1 MKNVCGRIRL
11 EAGRLE
17 EEPSKSR
24 CLWLSE
30 LKQWEQREVKGFE
43 KYLEVN

>member
-1 MKNVCGRIRL
+1 MWKDKIRSRETRGRAI
-11 EAGRLE
+11 EI
-17 EEPSKSR
+17 SVFVV
-24 CLWLSE
+24 E